1 LFKRPF
7 DDIRKHYAENLH
19 LTNIVKVISSITYIF
34 KQAIMSCP
42 KHILVFVPYS
52 FGTMDAAPR
61 VRAYNIYNALN
72 SLCDV
77 TLVTGGLIGLR
88 SLLKGNQTDISHL
101 RFRSRFLNE
110 FRCVIDKE
118 MIRSLDG
125 MYIEALASP
134 LLLPDYWFM
143 ELVKNS
149 DVPIFP
155 FIRDL
160 YWQYPGTLRETRWV
174 KAWFNRCKDEM
185 QWYLKNANGMLF
197 PSSDMAETVSFSN
210 KYVLPPAGD
219 PSRCLNPQL
228 PRKKIV
234 TFVGGVSPKMG
245 VDILARAMEIVIRE
259 HPDAH
264 CNIVGNGDIDIV
276 NQWCKKPYI
285 SHLPDR
291 TYFDIP
297 KILTDS
303 NLTVIPHPNIPH
315 NDFAIPVK
323 LFDYMSSGRPVV
335 ATNCPS
341 MAQFIEREQIGVVT
355 EDNPESLAEGI
366 IYLFDNPDLAQK
378 YAGNAL
384 NSVKT
389 RHSWRNRAKSL
400 LNIMGKN

>member
-1 LFKRPF
+1 MSNPKR
-7 DDIRKHYAENLH
+7 
-19 LTNIVKVISSITYIF
+19 
-34 KQAIMSCP
+34 
-42 KHILVFVPYS
+42 ILVFVPYP
-52 FGTMDAAPR
+52 FGTMDAAPK
-61 VRAYNIYNALN
+61 VRAYNMYRALN

-77 TLVTGGLIGLR
+77 VLVTGCLTGLH
-88 SLLKGNQTDISHL
+88 SLLKANQTDVPHL
-101 RFRSRFLNE
+101 RLQSRSLNE
-110 FRCVIDKE
+110 LRCMADKE
-118 MIRSLDG
+118 MITSLDG

-134 LLLPDYWFM
+134 LFLPDYRFM
-143 ELVKNS
+143 DSVKNN

-160 YWQYPGTLRETRWV
+160 YWQYPGTLKETRRV
-174 KAWFNRCKDEM
+174 KAWFNRCRDEM
-185 QWYLKNANGMLF
+185 QWYLKNATGMLF

-219 PSRCLNPQL
+219 PSRCLDPQL
-228 PRKKIV
+228 PGKKRV
-234 TFVGGVSPKMG
+234 TFVGGISPKMG
-245 VDILARAMEIVIRE
+245 VDILARAMEIVIQE

-264 CNIVGNGDIDIV
+264 CNIVGNGDDEII

-297 KILTDS
+297 QILTNSD
-303 NLTVIPHPNIPH
+303 LTVIPRPNTPH

-341 MAQFIEREQIGVVT
+341 MAQFIEKEQIGVVT
-355 EDNPESLAEGI
+355 EDNPKSLAEGI

-378 YAGNAL
+378 YADNAL